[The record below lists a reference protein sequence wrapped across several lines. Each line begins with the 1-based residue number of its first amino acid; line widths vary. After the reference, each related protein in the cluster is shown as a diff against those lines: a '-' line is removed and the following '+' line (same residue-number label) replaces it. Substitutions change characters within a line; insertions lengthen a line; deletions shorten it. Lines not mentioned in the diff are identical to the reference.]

1 MTSKEDI
8 AQNVSIKNK
17 EIQPVR
23 DWRSII
29 TFYICSWKGTGTNL
43 AH

>member
-23 DWRSII
+23 DWHSII
-29 TFYICSWKGTGTNL
+29 KFNICSWKGIGTNW